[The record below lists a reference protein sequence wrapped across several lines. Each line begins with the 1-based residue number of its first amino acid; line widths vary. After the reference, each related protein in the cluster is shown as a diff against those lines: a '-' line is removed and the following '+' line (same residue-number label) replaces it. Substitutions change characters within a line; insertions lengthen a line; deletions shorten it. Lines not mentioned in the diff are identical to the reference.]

1 MGICRA
7 ADCIKVFQIQKLLN
21 RGLMVTILGFR
32 VYTALNFAELP
43 QKMRFFTEK
52 ALFFAGSPGDI
63 RKSLAFWL
71 LLLQKQLPEGRNAI
85 KKT

>member
-1 MGICRA
+1 
-7 ADCIKVFQIQKLLN
+7 
-21 RGLMVTILGFR
+21 MVTILGFR
-32 VYTALNFAELP
+32 VYTALNFAEPP

-52 ALFFAGSPGDI
+52 ALIFGGSPGDI
-63 RKSLAFWL
+63 RKSPAFWL